1 MNTEIENVKYDWRYI
16 DRHYSYDGELGL
28 IFKEDGSVELKL
40 WSPSAD
46 RVDLILYDKGDQNKV
61 ITDQLSMEQGDRGVW
76 SIRLTEN
83 NTGINDLTG
92 YYYHYLIHRHGKSV
106 LALDPYAKS
115 MAAWDSTNEQNCI
128 GKAAIVNPA
137 NIGPK
142 LDYATIEGYEKRED
156 AIIYEVHVRD
166 FTSDPSISDQ
176 ISYQFG
182 TFSAFVEKLDYIQ
195 SLGVTHVQLLP
206 VMSYFFVNENKSGQ
220 RLLEYSSIHNNYN
233 WGYDPH
239 SYFSLTGMY
248 SENPNDPEQRIVE
261 FKRLINE
268 IHRRGMGVLLDVVY
282 NHTGLLRVFEDLEPN
297 YYHFMDAD
305 GTPRESFG
313 GGRLGTTHKMSQRI
327 LVDSITY
334 WMNEYKVD
342 GFRFDMMGDHDAET
356 IQLAYDQA
364 KQLNPN
370 VLMIGEGWVTYVGDE
385 DDPDVRPADQHWMQY
400 TESVGSF
407 SDDFRDE
414 LKSGYHT
421 EGEPRFLTGGAR
433 QIQRIYDNITA
444 KPHNFKATN
453 PGDVVQYI
461 EAHDNMTLHDVIALA
476 IKKDPKIHTEEIH
489 KRIRLGNVML
499 LTAQGTAFIHA
510 GQEYGRTKQFCHPD
524 FVGKV
529 SDDKVPFKSTFVTD
543 EHNQPIEYPYFIHD
557 SYDSTDAINMFEW
570 AKATDRVNYPIH
582 TMTQLY
588 TKGLI
593 KLRRATDAFRKSTMA
608 EIDQAISLI
617 NAPEIKEQDL
627 IIGYQAIA
635 SNGDLYAVFVNA
647 DHQMRHL
654 TLASDYTKGEII
666 VDQLR
671 AGTDQITDPLGV
683 ELSTDSITIAPLTA
697 TVIRLKNQL
706 Q

>member
-46 RVDLILYDKGDQNKV
+46 RVDVILYDKDDQNKV

-115 MAAWDSTNEQNCI
+115 MAAWDSTNEQNYI

-261 FKRLINE
+261 FKRLIDE

-557 SYDSTDAINMFEW
+557 SYDSTDAVNMFEW
-570 AKATDRVNYPIH
+570 AKATDRANYPIH